1 MDILATI
8 LSDVGK
14 RNNRTLSREEMF
26 KMLNDSISLLIHVIK
41 LTRFRK
47 LNMKRSL
54 TDFLKNSLQIRLL
67 CNKMQN
73 KR

>member
-8 LSDVGK
+8 LSDVRK

-54 TDFLKNSLQIRLL
+54 TDFLKTSLQIRLL